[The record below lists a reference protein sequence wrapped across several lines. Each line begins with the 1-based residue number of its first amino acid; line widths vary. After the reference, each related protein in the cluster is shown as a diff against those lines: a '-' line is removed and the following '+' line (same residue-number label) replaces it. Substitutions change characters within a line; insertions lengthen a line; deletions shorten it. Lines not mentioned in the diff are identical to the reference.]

1 MLEITP
7 QDQLLVADCVH
18 TPGFQ
23 VLMKLLDAHREILEN
38 CIEGARTDAEEH
50 RLVTEWK
57 CYRSVIANLK
67 EISELVKE
75 EPQADLLDPMDTDRK
90 EYVKKM
96 IELFGNIELGEN
108 TEYAE

>member
-18 TPGFQ
+18 TPGFE
-23 VLMKLLDAHREILEN
+23 VLMKLLDAHRETLEN

-50 RLVTEWK
+50 RYVTEWK
-57 CYRSVIANLK
+57 SYRSVIANLK

-75 EPQADLLDPMDTDRK
+75 EPRPELLDPFDEDRK
-90 EYVKKM
+90 DYVKKM
-96 IELFGNIELGEN
+96 VTLFGNMDLGEN